1 VLIVAAIVVLAV
13 GAGVGFVASRPP
25 SAGGTV
31 KPGTTLPPLATV
43 TFTPETVYV
52 PPALPTT
59 TTTVKPPKQVVKNVT
74 QNKNKTV
81 NKSVSRS
88 TTVQKP

>member
-1 VLIVAAIVVLAV
+1 VLIVAAILVLAV
-13 GAGVGFVASRPP
+13 GAGIGFVASRPP

-31 KPGTTLPPLATV
+31 TPGTTLPPLATV
-43 TFTPETVYV
+43 TFPPETVYV

-59 TTTVKPPKQVVKNVT
+59 TTTVKPPKTVVKNVT
-74 QNKNKTV
+74 QNKSKTV
-81 NKSVSRS
+81 NRS